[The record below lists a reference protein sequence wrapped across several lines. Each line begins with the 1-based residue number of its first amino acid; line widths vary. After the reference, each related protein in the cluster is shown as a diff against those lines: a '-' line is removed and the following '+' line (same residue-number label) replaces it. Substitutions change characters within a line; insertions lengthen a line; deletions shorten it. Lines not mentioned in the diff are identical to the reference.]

1 MKNYFLNDEQQA
13 ELNLFIDNV
22 NRFCDE
28 EIEPHYASWEHNGIV
43 PRVLFNKLGDA
54 GMLCVDVAENYG
66 GYGVPA
72 RFSFAIVE
80 TLGYRGFTGF
90 CGGLQVH
97 SDITPMYL
105 RNFGTEEQKQ
115 RWLPKMVSGEVV
127 TAIGMTE
134 PGAGSDLK
142 NIRTNARRDGDG
154 YIINGAKIFISNG
167 QHADMVVLAA
177 KTDAAAGARGISLFL
192 LDTKLP
198 GFARGNNLDKIGQK
212 CADTSE
218 MFFNELRVPADA
230 LLGEEGQGFT
240 MMMKELPRERLIIAV
255 LALGAA
261 KGALARTVEYVTER
275 KAFGSSIA
283 QFQNTRFKVAEMQT
297 GILANEA
304 FVRHCIHAYEQG
316 ELTPEMAASLKL
328 ITTELQGQV
337 TDECLQLFGGYGYMT
352 EYPISR
358 YWTDAR
364 VQRIYGGT
372 SEIMK
377 EVIARS
383 LLGR

>member
-13 ELNLFIDNV
+13 ELSLFIDNV

-28 EIEPHYASWEHNGIV
+28 EIEAHYERWEHAGIV
-43 PRVLFNKLGDA
+43 PRELFNKLGEA

-115 RWLPKMVSGEVV
+115 HWLPRMVSGEVV

-142 NIRTNARRDGDG
+142 NIRTNARRDGDS

-177 KTDAAAGARGISLFL
+177 KTDPAAGARGIS
-192 LDTKLP
+192 
-198 GFARGNNLDKIGQK
+198 
-212 CADTSE
+212 
-218 MFFNELRVPADA
+218 
-230 LLGEEGQGFT
+230 
-240 MMMKELPRERLIIAV
+240 
-255 LALGAA
+255 
-261 KGALARTVEYVTER
+261 
-275 KAFGSSIA
+275 
-283 QFQNTRFKVAEMQT
+283 
-297 GILANEA
+297 
-304 FVRHCIHAYEQG
+304 
-316 ELTPEMAASLKL
+316 
-328 ITTELQGQV
+328 
-337 TDECLQLFGGYGYMT
+337 
-352 EYPISR
+352 
-358 YWTDAR
+358 
-364 VQRIYGGT
+364 
-372 SEIMK
+372 
-377 EVIARS
+377 
-383 LLGR
+383 